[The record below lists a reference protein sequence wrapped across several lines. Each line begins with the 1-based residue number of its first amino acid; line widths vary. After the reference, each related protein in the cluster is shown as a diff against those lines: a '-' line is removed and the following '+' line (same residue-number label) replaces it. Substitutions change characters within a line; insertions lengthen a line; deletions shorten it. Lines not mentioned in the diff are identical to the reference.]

1 VINKLLSRSLRG
13 QLAITSGAVVLAL
26 VVGAIIMILSSPI
39 ITGSFDFWLWG
50 EAYLALIQGAT
61 GIAISVDPLSI
72 EFKSLNGIIDTLVR
86 STPYILGGLAVGL
99 GFKAGLFNIGAQ
111 GQFLMG
117 ALGAVTAGIALQDA
131 PSFIGVPLALLAGM
145 AAGAAY
151 GFIPGWLKAFT
162 GAHEVVVTIML
173 NFVAIQIISWAV
185 SGPLRAAGATF
196 ARTPDVGEAAIWVL
210 TGTTGHLLHSGV
222 ILAFVAVPVVWWV
235 LYRSTIG
242 FEIRTVGANPDAA
255 RYAGMR
261 PRMLI
266 ILTMSASGLLAGL
279 AGGIEILGV
288 QQYLPAAY
296 ATTVGFDA
304 ITVALLGR
312 ANPWGILAAGIL
324 LGALRAGAPLMQ
336 IVAGVPVQMIDILQ
350 GVILFFLAADL
361 IVRWVFRIR
370 DARGADVDELKTVT
384 SSYGGSSA
392 PGS

>member
-1 VINKLLSRSLRG
+1 VINTLMSRSLRG
-13 QLAITSGAVVLAL
+13 QLAITGGAVLLAL
-26 VVGAIIMILSSPI
+26 VVGAIVMVATSPI
-39 ITGSFDFWLWG
+39 ITGELDVWLWAK
-50 EAYLALIQGAT
+50 AYLALLQGAT
-61 GIAISVDPLSI
+61 GMAISFDPFSI
-72 EFKSLNGIIDTLVR
+72 EFKGMRGIIDTLVR
-86 STPYILGGLAVGL
+86 ATPYILGGLAVGL

-117 ALGAVTAGIALQDA
+117 ALGAVIVGIALTDA
-131 PSFIGVPLALLAGM
+131 PSFIAVPLALLAGL
-145 AAGAAY
+145 AFGAAY
-151 GFIPGWLKAFT
+151 GFIPGWLKAYT

-173 NFVAIQIISWAV
+173 NFIAIQIISWAV
-185 SGPLRAAGATF
+185 SGPLRAAGAPF
-196 ARTPDVGEAAIWVL
+196 ARTPDVGNAQLWIL
-210 TGTTGHLLHSGV
+210 GGSPGHLLHAGV
-222 ILAFVAVPVVWWV
+222 LIAFLAVPIVWWV

-266 ILTMSASGLLAGL
+266 ILTMAASGLLAGL
-279 AGGIEILGV
+279 AGGIEIVGV
-288 QQYLPAAY
+288 QHYLPAAY

-312 ANPWGILAAGIL
+312 SNPWGILAGGLL

-361 IVRWVFRIR
+361 IVRWVFHIR
-370 DARGADVDELKTVT
+370 AQGDGDDELKTVT
-384 SSYGGSSA
+384 TSSGGTA
-392 PGS
+392 ATGA

>member
-1 VINKLLSRSLRG
+1 MIDRLLSRSLRG
-13 QLAITSGAVVLAL
+13 QLAITGGAILLAL
-26 VVGAIIMILSSPI
+26 VVGAVVMTLTSPI
-39 ITGSFDFWLWG
+39 IKGYFDPWLWAQ
-50 EAYLALIQGAT
+50 AYLALLQGAT
-61 GIAISVDPLSI
+61 GIAVAFDPFSI
-72 EFKSLNGIIDTLVR
+72 EFKSTNGIIDTLVR
-86 STPYILGGLAVGL
+86 ATPYILGGLAVGL

-117 ALGAVTAGIALQDA
+117 ALGAVSVAILLTDA
-131 PSFIGVPLALLAGM
+131 PAVIAVPLALLAGLVF
-145 AAGAAY
+145 GALY
-151 GFIPGWLKAFT
+151 GFIPGWLKAYT

-173 NFVAIQIISWAV
+173 NYIALQIISWAV

-196 ARTPDVGEAAIWVL
+196 ARTPGVGNAAIPVL
-210 TGTTGHLLHSGV
+210 TGGSGHFLHAGV
-222 ILAFVAVPVVWWV
+222 ILAFLAVPVVWWV
-235 LYRSTIG
+235 LNRSTIG

-261 PRMLI
+261 PKLLI
-266 ILTMSASGLLAGL
+266 VLTMTASGLLAGM

-312 ANPWGILAAGIL
+312 ANPWGIMFGGLL

-336 IVAGVPVQMIDILQ
+336 IKAGVPVQMIDILQ

-361 IVRWVFRIR
+361 IVRWVFHIR
-370 DARGADVDELKTVT
+370 DARGADVDELRTVT
-384 SSYGGSSA
+384 SSYGRG
-392 PGS
+392 P

>member
-1 VINKLLSRSLRG
+1 VINKLMSRSLRG
-13 QLAITSGAVVLAL
+13 QLAITGGAVLLAL
-26 VVGAIIMILSSPI
+26 VVGAIVMVATSPI
-39 ITGSFDFWLWG
+39 ITGELDVWLWAK
-50 EAYLALIQGAT
+50 AYLALLQGAT
-61 GIAISVDPLSI
+61 GMAISFDPFSI
-72 EFKSLNGIIDTLVR
+72 EFKGMRGIIDTLVR
-86 STPYILGGLAVGL
+86 ATPYILGGLAVGL

-117 ALGAVTAGIALQDA
+117 ALGAVIVGIALTDA
-131 PSFIGVPLALLAGM
+131 PSFIAVPLALLAGL
-145 AAGAAY
+145 AFGAAY
-151 GFIPGWLKAFT
+151 GFIPGWLKAYT

-173 NFVAIQIISWAV
+173 NFIAIQIISWAV
-185 SGPLRAAGATF
+185 SGPLRATGAPF
-196 ARTPDVGEAAIWVL
+196 ARTPDVGNAQLWIL
-210 TGTTGHLLHSGV
+210 GGSPGHLLHAGV
-222 ILAFVAVPVVWWV
+222 LIAFLAVPIVWWV

-266 ILTMSASGLLAGL
+266 ILTMAASGLLAGL
-279 AGGIEILGV
+279 AGGIEIVGV
-288 QQYLPAAY
+288 QHYLPAAY

-312 ANPWGILAAGIL
+312 SNPWGILAGGLL

-361 IVRWVFRIR
+361 IVRWVFHIR
-370 DARGADVDELKTVT
+370 AQGDGDDELKTAT
-384 SSYGGSSA
+384 TSYGGSA
-392 PGS
+392 ATGA